1 MTTASHDPPP
11 ARSATV
17 REGYAA
23 WAATYDDFSNPM
35 ITVADRVLRQG
46 TPPTAEDRVC
56 ELGCGTG
63 RNAPRVRATGAEYV
77 GVDSS
82 PEMLAR
88 ALQHSARN
96 PDARFV
102 QADLT
107 DAAWTHHGPFDLILI
122 CLVLEHVEQLA
133 PVFERCR
140 QATTPGAHLW
150 IVELHAARHAAGV
163 GAHVET
169 PEGTLHLPS
178 FAHARDDYARALA
191 ATGWAPLTIADL
203 YASPDD
209 EARCPKLTR
218 YRDQPVLTEIRAQH
232 R

>member
-1 MTTASHDPPP
+1 MTPSDDPPRA
-11 ARSATV
+11 ARAATV

-35 ITVADRVLRQG
+35 ITVADRVLREG
-46 TPPTAEDRVC
+46 APPNGRQRVV

-63 RNAPRVRATGAEYV
+63 RNALRVLATGAEYV
-77 GVDSS
+77 GVDGS
-82 PEMLAR
+82 PEMLAQATR
-88 ALQHSARN
+88 HTATHPELRL
-96 PDARFV
+96 V

-122 CLVLEHVEQLA
+122 CLVLEHVEHLA
-133 PVFERCR
+133 PVFERCH
-140 QATTPGAHLW
+140 QAAAPGARLW
-150 IVELHAARHAAGV
+150 IVELHAERHAAGV

-169 PEGTLHLPS
+169 PDGTLHLPS
-178 FAHARDDYARALA
+178 FAHAHLDYARALA
-191 ATGWAPLTIADL
+191 ATGWAPVTIADQ

-218 YRDQPVLTEIRAQH
+218 YRDQPVLTEVRAE
-232 R
+232 RR